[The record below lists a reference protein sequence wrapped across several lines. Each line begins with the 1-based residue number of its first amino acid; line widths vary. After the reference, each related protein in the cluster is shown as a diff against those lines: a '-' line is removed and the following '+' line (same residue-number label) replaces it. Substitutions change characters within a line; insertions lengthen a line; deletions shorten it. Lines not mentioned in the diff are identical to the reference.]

1 MKRTFFHGIVAALFA
16 APASLIYN
24 KVYSTALM
32 VDFSP
37 VINNVSI
44 IAASTFGC
52 LVASV
57 GYYFFSKW
65 VKNKT
70 DVWFNII
77 FLLLTFATLVAS
89 FSITLPL
96 TVQNPELFAGL
107 SVPMHIFPCLF
118 WLATKPLFN
127 QSETK

>member
-1 MKRTFFHGIVAALFA
+1 MKATFFHGTVATLFA

-32 VDFSP
+32 VDFSL
-37 VINNVSI
+37 VINHVSI
-44 IAASTFGC
+44 IAATTFACLAAST
-52 LVASV
+52 

-65 VKNKT
+65 IKSKT

-77 FLLLTFATLVAS
+77 FLLLTFASLVSS

-96 TVQNPELFAGL
+96 TVESPELFAGL
-107 SVPMHIFPCLF
+107 SVPMHLFPCLF

-127 QSETK
+127 NAVLK